1 MKTKYIVITLLVLL
15 MPIVIISSLIMN
27 SNDEPSIKI
36 TSQEII
42 TEVPGCSEP
51 KIELNK
57 IKNVQLLDSIDIKKK
72 QIGVRNDDCYAGYYS
87 TDLGQCYIYI
97 DPSINNYIY
106 FEIDYDKYI
115 INIDNNEE
123 TQNLYNDLLMN
134 KYLCL
139 YL

>member
-72 QIGVRNDDCYAGYYS
+72 QIGV
-87 TDLGQCYIYI
+87 
-97 DPSINNYIY
+97 
-106 FEIDYDKYI
+106 
-115 INIDNNEE
+115 
-123 TQNLYNDLLMN
+123 
-134 KYLCL
+134 
-139 YL
+139 